1 MLVSCSTLTKDLS
14 PKPLPFSRHECFVR
28 TVMADE
34 ERMFTVEVIEGR
46 ELVAM
51 DSTGT
56 SDPYVIVSVGGKEKR
71 TKVIRFTLNPKWR
84 IGSAGE
90 KFKFKVKPGVNEA
103 VIKCMDWDRFSADDR
118 MGQIVFNFDELTPGK
133 VKDGWFKLVP
143 QKTGDPV
150 SGELHLKMHIVS
162 KNAVQKKKAAEN
174 PLVKAV
180 MESDV
185 VKVEEYLADSA
196 IDPNYSD
203 AQGSSVLHFAASRPQ
218 WNEGAVQ
225 VLLKLLADP
234 RVDVKVANSDKN
246 TAFHYFCKNFTGPHV
261 LGPFNRF
268 IERGADVNAFN
279 SFGET
284 PLHQAVF
291 NRSLKNVIGDLLVKA
306 GADPNLTSGSNET
319 PLHYAVRMGREDV
332 VKFLVGAG
340 AKLDAKNKDGKT
352 AFDVAIEE
360 GHKELEESLVDMKDL
375 CEWLESSGL
384 NDFRE
389 ALINNDITM
398 FIIPELS
405 EDILKKILPD
415 ANDRQRILAEA
426 AKLANGDDANPELA
440 KRKQKLLKQLAMRKQ
455 ESVLRAS
462 LRESAQKRLATSGSA
477 STGAP
482 RPGLTSRLT
491 AQNLRDATSK
501 TANPTTASDIAWE
514 IDPRDLEFERSL
526 GMGSSGEV
534 FEGRYQGNRVAIK
547 VLKTNNLEE
556 EIEEFKKEFQ
566 VLVAIGSPNIIKFFG
581 ASLSGKLSMVMEF
594 CSRGS
599 LYDVLNKK
607 DYVMTWDSF
616 FSLTREVVM
625 GVQALHGNA
634 TAVLHRDL
642 KTLNVLVTDDWH
654 AKLCDFGLSRFNTG
668 SNLSTLAKCR
678 GTYAYIAPEV
688 YNCEKFTTKSDIYS
702 VGVILWEMVYRT
714 LNLKYLRPFGEFKHL
729 QFDFQILIQA
739 CKMNLRPT
747 IPPNTPKSL
756 VELIEQC
763 WAPERDSRLEAPEVL
778 ERLQKIEAEYKA
790 DQATWDALLP
800 TPAQ

>member
-1 MLVSCSTLTKDLS
+1 
-14 PKPLPFSRHECFVR
+14 
-28 TVMADE
+28 MADE
-34 ERMFTVEVIEGR
+34 ERMFTIEVIEGR

-56 SDPYVIVSVGGKEKR
+56 SDPYVIVTVGGKEKR

-90 KFKFKVKPGVNEA
+90 KFKFKVKPGVKEA

-118 MGQIVFNFDELTPGK
+118 MGQIIVNFDELTPGK
-133 VKDGWFKLVP
+133 VKDVWVKLVP
-143 QKTGDPV
+143 QKSGDPV

-162 KNAVQKKKAAEN
+162 KSAVQKKKAAEN

-180 MESDV
+180 MESDL
-185 VKVEEYLADSA
+185 VKVEECLADPA
-196 IDPNYSD
+196 VDVNYVDST
-203 AQGSSVLHFAASRPQ
+203 GSSVLHFAASRPQ

-234 RVDVKVANSDKN
+234 RVDAKVANSDKN

-268 IERGADVNAFN
+268 IERGVDVNAFN

-306 GADPNLTSGSNET
+306 GADPNLASGANET

-340 AKLDAKNKDGKT
+340 AKMDIKNKEGKT
-352 AFDVAIEE
+352 AFDVAIDE
-360 GHKELEESLVDMKDL
+360 GHKELEEALVDMKDL
-375 CEWLESSGL
+375 VEWLESAGL
-384 NDFRE
+384 VEYRE
-389 ALINNDITM
+389 ALVNNDITM

-405 EDILKKILPD
+405 DDILKKILPD
-415 ANDRQRILAEA
+415 ANDRARILAEA
-426 AKLANGDDANPELA
+426 TKLTNSDDTNPELA

-462 LRESAQKRLATSGSA
+462 LRESARKRLGTSGKETSP
-477 STGAP
+477 SP
-482 RPGLTSRLT
+482 SRPALVSKLT
-491 AQNLRDATSK
+491 AQNLKDATSK
-501 TANPTTASDIAWE
+501 TANPSTASDIAWE

-534 FEGRYQGNRVAIK
+534 FEGKYLGNRVAIK

-607 DYVMTWDSF
+607 DFVFDWDRF
-616 FSLTREVVM
+616 FSLTREVVK
-625 GVQALHGNA
+625 GVEALHVNDPS
-634 TAVLHRDL
+634 VLHRDL
-642 KTLNVLVTDDWH
+642 KTLNVLVSDDWH
-654 AKLCDFGLSRFNTG
+654 AKVCDFGLSRFNTG

-702 VGVILWEMVYRT
+702 VGVIIWELVYRILT
-714 LNLKYLRPFGEFKHL
+714 GKYLRPFGEFKHL

-747 IPPNTPKSL
+747 IPANTPQSL
-756 VELIEQC
+756 VDLITIC
-763 WAPERDSRLEAPEVL
+763 WAPERDSRIEAAEVL
-778 ERLQKIEAEYKA
+778 QRLAKIEAEYKENT
-790 DQATWDALLP
+790 ATWNALLP
-800 TPAQ
+800 AAPAGK

>member
-1 MLVSCSTLTKDLS
+1 
-14 PKPLPFSRHECFVR
+14 
-28 TVMADE
+28 
-34 ERMFTVEVIEGR
+34 
-46 ELVAM
+46 
-51 DSTGT
+51 
-56 SDPYVIVSVGGKEKR
+56 
-71 TKVIRFTLNPKWR
+71 
-84 IGSAGE
+84 
-90 KFKFKVKPGVNEA
+90 
-103 VIKCMDWDRFSADDR
+103 
-118 MGQIVFNFDELTPGK
+118 MGQITINFDELTPGK
-133 VKDGWFKLVP
+133 VKDGWYKLVP
-143 QKTGDPV
+143 QKAGDPV
-150 SGELHLKMHIVS
+150 SGELHFKMHIVS

-180 MESDV
+180 MESDL
-185 VKVEEYLADSA
+185 VKVEEYLKDTT
-196 IDPNYSD
+196 IDPNYID

-234 RVDVKVANSDKN
+234 RVDVKIANSDKN

-268 IERGADVNAFN
+268 VERGVDVNAFN
-279 SFGET
+279 TFGET

-306 GADPNLTSGSNET
+306 GADPNLASGAQET

-340 AKLDAKNKDGKT
+340 AKMDIKNKEGKT
-352 AFDVAIEE
+352 AFDVATDE
-360 GHKELEESLVDMKDL
+360 GHKELEESLVDMRDL
-375 CEWLESSGL
+375 CEWLESASL
-384 NDFRE
+384 TDFRE
-389 ALINNDITM
+389 ALVNNDITM
-398 FIIPELS
+398 FIIPELN

-415 ANDRQRILAEA
+415 AGDRQRILAEA
-426 AKLANGDDANPELA
+426 SKLANADDANPELQ

-462 LRESAQKRLATSGSA
+462 LRESAQKRLASSGGSGNVA
-477 STGAP
+477 

-514 IDPRDLEFERSL
+514 IDPRDLEFERTL

-534 FEGRYQGNRVAIK
+534 FEGKYLGNRVAIK

-566 VLVAIGSPNIIKFFG
+566 VLVAIGSPNIIKFYG

-607 DYVMTWDSF
+607 DFSMNWDQF
-616 FSLTREVVM
+616 FSLTKQVVK
-625 GVQALHGNA
+625 GVEALHRNNPS
-634 TAVLHRDL
+634 VLHRDL
-642 KTLNVLVTDDWH
+642 KTLNVLVAEDWS
-654 AKLCDFGLSRFNTG
+654 AKVCDFGLSRFNTG

-702 VGVILWEMVYRT
+702 VGVILWELAYRT
-714 LNLKYLRPFGEFKHL
+714 ITAKYLRPFGEFKHL

-747 IPPNTPKSL
+747 IPPNTPQSL
-756 VELIEQC
+756 VDLITQC
-763 WAPERDSRLEAPEVL
+763 WAPERDSRLEAVEVFD
-778 ERLQKIEAEYKA
+778 RLTKIEAEYKENS
-790 DQATWDALLP
+790 ATWNGLLA
-800 TPAQ
+800 TAPAGK

>member
-1 MLVSCSTLTKDLS
+1 
-14 PKPLPFSRHECFVR
+14 
-28 TVMADE
+28 
-34 ERMFTVEVIEGR
+34 
-46 ELVAM
+46 
-51 DSTGT
+51 
-56 SDPYVIVSVGGKEKR
+56 
-71 TKVIRFTLNPKWR
+71 
-84 IGSAGE
+84 
-90 KFKFKVKPGVNEA
+90 
-103 VIKCMDWDRFSADDR
+103 
-118 MGQIVFNFDELTPGK
+118 MGQIVVGFDELTPGK
-133 VKDGWFKLVP
+133 VKDAWVKLVP
-143 QKTGDPV
+143 QKSGDPV

-162 KNAVQKKKAAEN
+162 KSAVQKKKAAEN

-180 MESDV
+180 MESDL
-185 VKVEEYLADSA
+185 VKVEECLADSSV
-196 IDPNYSD
+196 DVNFVDST
-203 AQGSSVLHFAASRPQ
+203 GSSVLHFAASRPQ

-268 IERGADVNAFN
+268 IERGVEVNAFN

-306 GADPNLTSGSNET
+306 GADPNLASGANET

-340 AKLDAKNKDGKT
+340 AKMDIKNKEGKT
-352 AFDVAIEE
+352 AFDVAIDE
-360 GHKELEESLVDMKDL
+360 GHKELDEALVDMKDL
-375 CEWLESSGL
+375 VEWLETAGL
-384 NDFRE
+384 TEYRE
-389 ALINNDITM
+389 ALVNNDITM

-405 EDILKKILPD
+405 DDILKKILPD
-415 ANDRQRILAEA
+415 ANDRARILAEA
-426 AKLANGDDANPELA
+426 AKLANPDSEANPELA

-462 LRESAQKRLATSGSA
+462 LRESARKRLGTSGKETSP
-477 STGAP
+477 SP
-482 RPGLTSRLT
+482 SRPALVSKLT
-491 AQNLRDATSK
+491 AQNLKDATSK

-534 FEGRYQGNRVAIK
+534 FEGKYLGNRVAIK

-607 DYVMTWDSF
+607 DFVFEWDRF
-616 FSLTREVVM
+616 FSLTREVVQ
-625 GVQALHGNA
+625 GVEALHVNNPS
-634 TAVLHRDL
+634 VLHRDL
-642 KTLNVLVTDDWH
+642 KTLNVLVGDDWH
-654 AKLCDFGLSRFNTG
+654 ARVCDFGLSRFNTG

-702 VGVILWEMVYRT
+702 VGVIIWELVYRILT
-714 LNLKYLRPFGEFKHL
+714 GKYLRPFGEFKHL

-747 IPPNTPKSL
+747 IPTNTPQSL
-756 VELIEQC
+756 IDLITIC
-763 WAPERDSRLEAPEVL
+763 WAPERDSRIEAAEVL
-778 ERLQKIEAEYKA
+778 QRLKTIEAEYKENT
-790 DQATWDALLP
+790 ATWNALLP
-800 TPAQ
+800 TAPAGK